1 MCFVCIA
8 KVQKFLEYA
17 IGLGEK
23 NSAKCW
29 FFSVRI
35 ERIFGIYKCER
46 VENSSPFKKSQTFSV
61 IIMMF
66 IGIIVCERVEINNP
80 SRKAKISVIMVTII
94 SIYIKQCF
102 K

>member
-35 ERIFGIYKCER
+35 ERVIRIYKCER
-46 VENSSPFKKSQTFSV
+46 VEINNPSKKLNFSV

-66 IGIIVCERVEINNP
+66 VGIIVCERVEI
-80 SRKAKISVIMVTII
+80 STSSKKVEIDVIMVAII
-94 SIYIKQCF
+94 GIYIKQCF